1 MKKQIKKGN
10 TVVSMDDH
18 IKGIVQIVT
27 DKTVTI
33 FDEDGFERVY
43 PINRII
49 VYDDT
54 LDQAKAIP
62 KITDQPIKKQR
73 NKPKEF
79 PIIDLHNTSPYLDK
93 NEILPNQIRIFKM
106 ELNKAIGNALDS
118 IIFIH
123 GSGDGVLRYEIERIL
138 KKNKI
143 PFGDAPYHNYGQ
155 GAIEIYLPKRSK
167 RIV

>member
-10 TVVSMDDH
+10 TVVSMDEH

-54 LDQAKAIP
+54 LDEAKVIP
-62 KITDQPIKKQR
+62 KIIDQPVKKQPQ
-73 NKPKEF
+73 KLTKCPV
-79 PIIDLHNTSPYLDK
+79 IDLHNTSPYLDK
-93 NEILPNQIRIFKM
+93 NDILPNQMRIFKM
-106 ELNKAIGNALDS
+106 ELNKAMGKAFKR

-123 GSGDGVLRYEIERIL
+123 GSPPWIVTISKVTKGCIEFVT
-138 KKNKI
+138 K
-143 PFGDAPYHNYGQ
+143 D
-155 GAIEIYLPKRSK
+155 
-167 RIV
+167 

>member
-54 LDQAKAIP
+54 LDQAKVIP
-62 KITDQPIKKQR
+62 KVKDKSVKKQR
-73 NKPKEF
+73 NTPKEF
-79 PIIDLHNTSPYLDK
+79 PVIDLHNTSRYLAK

-106 ELNKAIGNALDS
+106 ELNSAIGKS
-118 IIFIH
+118 FERIIFIH
-123 GSGDGVLRYEIERIL
+123 GSGNGVLRKEIDRIL
-138 KKNKI
+138 KRHNI
-143 PFGDAPYHNYGQ
+143 QFGDAPYHTYGQ
-155 GAIEIYLPKRSK
+155 GAIEIYLPKKHK